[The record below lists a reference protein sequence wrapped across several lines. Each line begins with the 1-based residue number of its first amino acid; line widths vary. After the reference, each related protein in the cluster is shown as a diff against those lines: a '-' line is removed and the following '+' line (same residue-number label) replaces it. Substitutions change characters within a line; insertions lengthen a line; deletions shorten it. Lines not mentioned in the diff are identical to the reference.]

1 MKVFGKSSLKQV
13 INITMFPKQLNYA
26 VMTIVIINVLQ
37 KRAWSYVNISIH
49 VIVLISIEW
58 VSTFIKLIHTLT
70 GNLSSNTTVIAV
82 YLTAFLILQKH
93 H

>member
-58 VSTFIKLIHTLT
+58 VSTFIKPIHTLT
-70 GNLSSNTTVIAV
+70 GNLCSNTTVIAV
-82 YLTAFLILQKH
+82 SLTAFLILQKH

>member
-58 VSTFIKLIHTLT
+58 VSTFIKPIHALT